1 MIMPMCAG
9 FLTEP
14 RRENRPLFLDILI
27 DAKYAA
33 GSMEAWTHLAANMLG
48 GSRPSFFVN
57 FVKIAPSVC
66 CGCLP
71 FPTRYLP

>member
-14 RRENRPLFLDILI
+14 QREHGPIFLDILI

-33 GSMEAWTHLAANMLG
+33 GSMEGWAHLAANMLG
-48 GSRPSFFVN
+48 GSRPSFFEN
-57 FVKIAPSVC
+57 PSLRML
-66 CGCLP
+66 GLSP
-71 FPTRYLP
+71 FPPRYLP

>member
-1 MIMPMCAG
+1 MPMCAG

-14 RRENRPLFLDILI
+14 RRENGPIFLEILI
-27 DAKYAA
+27 DAKDAA

-48 GSRPSFFVN
+48 GSRPSFFV
-57 FVKIAPSVC
+57 KIAPSVC
-66 CGCLP
+66 WGCLP